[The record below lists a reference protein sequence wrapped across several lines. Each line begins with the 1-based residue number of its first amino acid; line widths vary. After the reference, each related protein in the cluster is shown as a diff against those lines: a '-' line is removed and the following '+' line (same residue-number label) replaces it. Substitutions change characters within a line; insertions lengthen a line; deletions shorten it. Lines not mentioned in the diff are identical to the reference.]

1 MDFNFTTEQ
10 TQLKDSVERFLSAH
24 YQTME
29 DREAARRQ
37 PGGFKAETWQLYAE
51 LGLLGM
57 SFAEADGGFGG
68 GPIETMIVMEAIGRR
83 LAPEPYMATGVLAS
97 TALRL
102 AASAAQKQRLLPSL
116 IEGQLH
122 MALAQ
127 QEPQARYELEN
138 ITTRA
143 EKSGAGWV
151 LTGRKDLVINGD
163 TASLFVVPARTSGKQ
178 CDKAGITLFLV
189 PADAVGVSVTS
200 YSSQDGGRLADIVLN
215 AAPGE
220 ILGIEGEGLSVLEQV
235 IETGIAAIAAEAVG
249 VMDELTARTVD
260 YLKTRKQFGIT
271 IGSFQALQHKAV
283 DMLIMTE
290 QTRSMAYYAAMML
303 NSSDAEERGS
313 ALAAVKVQVN
323 RSARFVGQ
331 TAIQLH
337 GGIGMTNEYSAGHY
351 FKRLTA
357 IEALFGSTVGHLKRV
372 AQADDNEA
380 AGKAA

>member
-24 YQTME
+24 YQSVE
-29 DREAARRQ
+29 DRESARRL
-37 PGGFKAETWQLYAE
+37 PGGFDPKTWQVYAE

-57 SFAEADGGFGG
+57 PFSEADGGFGG
-68 GPIETMIVMEAIGRR
+68 GSVETMIVMEAIGRR
-83 LAPEPYMATGVLAS
+83 LAPEPYLATGVLAAS
-97 TALRL
+97 ALRL
-102 AASAAQKQRLLPSL
+102 AATPAQKQKLLPQL
-116 IEGQLH
+116 IEGTLR

-127 QEPQARYELEN
+127 QEPQARYELAN

-143 EKSGAGWV
+143 EKSGAGWA

-163 TASLFVVPARTSGKQ
+163 TASLFIVPARTSGGQ
-178 CDKAGITLFLV
+178 RDKTGISLFLV
-189 PADAVGVSVTS
+189 PADAMGVGVTG
-200 YSSQDGGRLADIVLN
+200 YSAQDGGRLADVVLHS
-215 AAPGE
+215 APGE
-220 ILGIEGEGLSVLEQV
+220 MLGAEGDGFALLEQI

-249 VMDELTARTVD
+249 VMDELTARTVE
-260 YLKTRKQFGIT
+260 YLKTRKQFGLT

-303 NSSDAEERGS
+303 DSSDASERS
-313 ALAAVKVQVN
+313 AALAAVKVQVN

-337 GGIGMTNEYSAGHY
+337 GGIGMTNEYLAGHY

-357 IEALFGSTVGHLKRV
+357 IEALFGGTAEHLQRV
-372 AQADDNEA
+372 VAADANATTDEVA
-380 AGKAA
+380 

>member
-1 MDFNFTTEQ
+1 MDFSFTTEQ
-10 TQLKDSVERFLSAH
+10 TQLKDSVDRFLAAQ
-24 YQTME
+24 YQTVE
-29 DREAARRQ
+29 DREAARRL
-37 PGGFKAETWQLYAE
+37 PGGFKPETWQIYAE

-57 SFAEADGGFGG
+57 SFPEEDGGFGG
-68 GPIETMIVMEAIGRR
+68 GSVETMIVMEAIGRR
-83 LAPEPYMATGVLAS
+83 LAPEPYLATGVLAA

-102 AASAAQKQRLLPSL
+102 AASPAQKQRLLPPL
-116 IEGQLH
+116 IEGKLH

-127 QEPQARYELEN
+127 QEPQARYELAN
-138 ITTRA
+138 IMMRA

-163 TASLFVVPARTSGKQ
+163 TAGLFIVPARTSGGQ

-200 YSSQDGGRLADIVLN
+200 YSAQDGGRLADIVLT

-220 ILGIEGEGLSVLEQV
+220 ILGTEGEGLTVIERI

-290 QTRSMAYYAAMML
+290 QARSMAYYAAMML
-303 NSSDAEERGS
+303 DSTSAVERGD
-313 ALAAVKVQVN
+313 ALAAVKVQIN

-331 TAIQLH
+331 ASIQLH
-337 GGIGMTNEYSAGHY
+337 GGIGMTNEYLAGHY

-372 AQADDNEA
+372 AAADDNEA
-380 AGKAA
+380 AE

>member
-37 PGGFKAETWQLYAE
+37 LGGFKAETWQLYAE

-102 AASAAQKQRLLPSL
+102 AASTAQKQRLLPSL

-143 EKSGAGWV
+143 EKSSAGWV

-220 ILGIEGEGLSVLEQV
+220 MLGTEGEGLSVLEQV

-313 ALAAVKVQVN
+313 ALSAVKVQVN